1 MTKLKDQKAPTVRE
15 TDVNERSS
23 AIVVSLHPR
32 YLTIHLKGARESLD
46 VPYGAILDLGRK
58 MAYKRKAS

>member
-15 TDVNERSS
+15 TDAYERSS
-23 AIVVSLHPR
+23 ALIVSLHPR
-32 YLTIHLKGARESLD
+32 YLTVRLKGAREALD

>member
-1 MTKLKDQKAPTVRE
+1 MRKLKDLKAPTVRE
-15 TDVNERSS
+15 TDAYERSS
-23 AIVVSLHPR
+23 ALIVSLHPR
-32 YLTIHLKGARESLD
+32 YLTVRLKGAREALD

>member
-15 TDVNERSS
+15 TDAYERSS

-32 YLTIHLKGARESLD
+32 YLTVRLKGAREALSVD
-46 VPYGAILDLGRK
+46 YGAILDLGRK
-58 MAYKRKAS
+58 MAYRRKAS

>member
-1 MTKLKDQKAPTVRE
+1 MTKLKDQKSPTVRE
-15 TDVNERSS
+15 TDAYERSS

-46 VPYGAILDLGRK
+46 VPYGVILKLGRK